1 MNDFTECELKAAIQR
16 LRPSLPRPRAV
27 PFTALLRVAAG
38 EISVTLL
45 LLVLVVA
52 LAFGYVSARLFS
64 IPMTT
69 IFCTSPMPLLLL
81 FHQYILREDHGMLE
95 LEATLRYSYDEMLL
109 ARASLI
115 SCYMC
120 VLLPVLAIVQMP
132 STGGVFLR
140 LTLCGAVPCVY
151 LCALLL
157 YLSGRGLVRER
168 TAVTAA
174 VIWAAL
180 SFLSLVSPLDRL
192 LENCSTAGYF
202 GLLLA
207 GAWLCARILRQVKIG
222 RCLYVGGR

>member
-1 MNDFTECELKAAIQR
+1 MNDFTEYELKAAVRR
-16 LRPSLPRPRAV
+16 LRPSLPSPRAV

-45 LLVLVVA
+45 LFVLVGAVA
-52 LAFGYVSARLFS
+52 FAYVSARIIS

-69 IFCTSPMPLLLL
+69 VFCTSPIPLLLL
-81 FHQYILREDHGMLE
+81 FHQYILRGDHRMLE
-95 LEATLRYSYDEMLL
+95 LEATFRYSYDEMLL
-109 ARASLI
+109 ARVGLI

-120 VLLPVLAIVQMP
+120 VLLPALAVVQMP
-132 STGGVFLR
+132 STGGIFLR

-157 YLSGRGLVRER
+157 YLSERDLVREG

-222 RCLYVGGR
+222 RGLYVGGR

>member
-1 MNDFTECELKAAIQR
+1 MNDFTEYELKAAVRR
-16 LRPSLPRPRAV
+16 LRPSLPRPRAI
-27 PFTALLRVAAG
+27 PFTTLLQVAAG

-45 LLVLVVA
+45 LFALVGAVA
-52 LAFGYVSARLFS
+52 FAYVSARLFS

-69 IFCTSPMPLLLL
+69 VFCTSPIPLLLL
-81 FHQYILREDHGMLE
+81 FHQYILRGDHRMLE
-95 LEATLRYSYDEMLL
+95 LEATFRYSYDEMLL

-157 YLSGRGLVRER
+157 YLSGRGLVREG

-207 GAWLCARILRQVKIG
+207 GVGLCARILRQVKIG

>member
-1 MNDFTECELKAAIQR
+1 MNNFTEYEVKAVVRR
-16 LRPSLPRPRAV
+16 LRPSLPHPRTI

-45 LLVLVVA
+45 LLVLVGAV
-52 LAFGYVSARLFS
+52 AFGYVSERLFS
-64 IPMTT
+64 MPMTT
-69 IFCTSPMPLLLL
+69 VFCTSPMPLLLL
-81 FHQYILREDHGMLE
+81 FHQYILRGDRGMLE
-95 LEATLRYSYDEMLL
+95 LEATFRYSYDEMLL
-109 ARASLI
+109 ARAGLI

-120 VLLPVLAIVQMP
+120 ILLPALAVVQMP

-157 YLSGRGLVRER
+157 NLSGHGLAREG

-174 VIWAAL
+174 AIWTTL
-180 SFLSLVSPLDRL
+180 SLLSLVSPLDRL
-192 LENCSTAGYF
+192 LESCSTAGYF

-207 GAWLCARILRQVKIG
+207 GAGLCARVLRQVKIG